1 MPHNRIKL
9 HIKKIYKLILLISF
23 ILISACSNSTGFKS
37 EPRSTNP
44 KKIGLEQNGVTLK
57 FHNLNKINT
66 ASLPKFEEIKK
77 NIDKKIVKLVK
88 ENKYYYSIG
97 SGDVIN
103 IAITDIDDIDGSYT
117 ISPNGDVTIP
127 YVGQVVI
134 DGKTKEEAQAFIND
148 VLKTFYQEPE
158 TIVKIEQY
166 NSAYVYI
173 TGAINRPL
181 SILLS
186 EQPLKLLDALIKAGY
201 VKDQKSYVKTALLR
215 RGSEVYEI
223 DLYELLNKN
232 NTDLD
237 IYLRKDDVLHVSES
251 DTDQAYAF
259 GEFTTSGPISVYKDL
274 TLTELLA
281 TKGINKATAKT
292 KNIYVMREDTS
303 KFLYV
308 DIYKINLNNPAAFLV
323 ANNFYIL
330 PNDIVFIPQTK
341 LVKWNNVISLLT
353 PSETLFKTYKPYIAE
368 QDDWYI
374 ISEDA
379 NIISGGTRSDGKN

>member
-1 MPHNRIKL
+1 MYF
-9 HIKKIYKLILLISF
+9 KIIF
-23 ILISACSNSTGFKS
+23 IFLFIAACTNSTGFKS
-37 EPRSTNP
+37 EPKGSNP
-44 KKIGLEQNGVTLK
+44 KSIGLKQRGVTLK
-57 FHNLNKINT
+57 FHDLNKINT
-66 ASLPKFEEIKK
+66 ASLPKFEDIKK
-77 NIDKKIVKLVK
+77 RKNKKLEELMEENI
-88 ENKYYYSIG
+88 YYYSIG
-97 SGDVIN
+97 SGDIIN
-103 IAITDIDDIDGSYT
+103 VSITDIDDIDGSYT

-134 DGKTKEEAQAFIND
+134 DGKTKEEAQSFINE
-148 VLKTFYQEPE
+148 VLKTFYQDPE

-181 SILLS
+181 AILLS
-186 EQPLKLLDALIKAGY
+186 EQPLKVLDALIRAGY
-201 VKDQKSYVKTALLR
+201 VKDQKSYMKTALLR
-215 RGSEVYEI
+215 RGDEVYEI

-259 GEFTTSGPISVYKDL
+259 GEFTTSGPISVYRDL

-292 KNIYVMREDTS
+292 KNIYVMREDLT
-303 KFLYV
+303 KFLHI
-308 DIYKINLNNPAAFLV
+308 DIYSINLNNPAAFIA

-330 PNDIVFIPQTK
+330 PNDIVFIPSTK

-368 QDDWYI
+368 QDDFYI

-379 NIISGGTRSDGKN
+379 NIISGGTRSDGTR

>member
-1 MPHNRIKL
+1 MVYNIRMSIRF
-9 HIKKIYKLILLISF
+9 LLIFLFLS
-23 ILISACSNSTGFKS
+23 CCTNSTGFKS
-37 EPRSTNP
+37 EPNKKKP
-44 KKIGLEQNGVTLK
+44 KDIGLEQSGVTLK
-57 FHNLNKINT
+57 FHDLNKINT
-66 ASLPKFEEIKK
+66 ASLPKFADIKK
-77 NIDKKIVKLVK
+77 KENKKLIQLMK

-97 SGDVIN
+97 AGDVIN
-103 IAITDIDDIDGSYT
+103 ISITDIDDIDGSYT

-127 YVGQVVI
+127 YAGQVEI
-134 DGKTKEEAQAFIND
+134 NNKTKEEAQAFIND
-148 VLKTFYQEPE
+148 VLKTYYQEPE

-186 EQPLKLLDALIKAGY
+186 EQPLKILDALIRAGY
-201 VKDQKSYVKTALLR
+201 IKDQKTYAKTALLR
-215 RGSEVYEI
+215 RGNEVYEI

-237 IYLRKDDVLHVSES
+237 IYLRKDDVLHVSEA
-251 DTDQAYAF
+251 DTDQAFAF
-259 GEFTTSGPISVYKDL
+259 GEFTTSGPISVYPDL
-274 TLTELLA
+274 TLTEMLA
-281 TKGINKATAKT
+281 TKGINKATART
-292 KNIYVMREDTS
+292 KNIYVMREDLT
-303 KFLYV
+303 KFLHI
-308 DIYKINLNNPAAFLV
+308 DIFSINLNNPAAFIA

-330 PNDIVFIPQTK
+330 PDDIVFIPSTK

-374 ISEDA
+374 ISQDE
-379 NIISGGTRSDGKN
+379 NIISGD

>member
-1 MPHNRIKL
+1 MIFRFFV
-9 HIKKIYKLILLISF
+9 ILLFLS
-23 ILISACSNSTGFKS
+23 SCTNSTGFKS
-37 EPRSTNP
+37 EPKGTDP
-44 KKIGLEQNGVTLK
+44 KKIGINQTGVTLR

-66 ASLPKFEEIKK
+66 ASLPKFVDIKK
-77 NIDKKIVKLVK
+77 KKDKKLTELIK
-88 ENKYYYSIG
+88 ENKYSYTIG
-97 SGDVIN
+97 FGDVIN

-134 DGKTKEEAQAFIND
+134 SDKTKEEAQSFINN
-148 VLKTFYQEPE
+148 VLKGFYQEPE

-186 EQPLKLLDALIKAGY
+186 EQPLKILDALIKAGY

-215 RGSEVYEI
+215 RGNEVFEI

-259 GEFTTSGPISVYKDL
+259 GEFTTSGPISVYQDL

-292 KNIYVMREDTS
+292 KNIYILREDQT
-303 KFLYV
+303 KFLYI
-308 DIYKINLNNPAAFLV
+308 DIFKINLNNPAALIA
-323 ANNFYIL
+323 ANKFYIL
-330 PNDIVFIPQTK
+330 PNDIVYIPQTN

-353 PSETLFKTYKPYIAE
+353 PTETLFKTYKPYIAE

-374 ISEDA
+374 LSDNA
-379 NIISGGTRSDGKN
+379 NTISGGN

>member
-1 MPHNRIKL
+1 MSIR
-9 HIKKIYKLILLISF
+9 LILLLLFLS
-23 ILISACSNSTGFKS
+23 SCSNSTGFKS
-37 EPRSTNP
+37 EPKPNNGVSIRGFN
-44 KKIGLEQNGVTLK
+44 KAKVEGLERNGVALK
-57 FHNLNKINT
+57 FYNINKMNT
-66 ASLPKFEEIKK
+66 ALLPRFDDIKK
-77 NIDKKIVKLVK
+77 KKDKNLSKLMK
-88 ENKYYYSIG
+88 DNKYYYSIG

-103 IAITDIDDIDGSYT
+103 IAITDLDDIDGSYT
-117 ISPNGDVTIP
+117 ISPDGDVTIP
-127 YVGQVVI
+127 YVGQVMI
-134 DGKTKEEAQAFIND
+134 NDKTKEEAQAFINN
-148 VLKTFYQEPE
+148 VLKTYYQEPE

-166 NSAYVYI
+166 NSAFVYV

-186 EQPLKLLDALIKAGY
+186 EQPLKILDALIKAGY
-201 VKDQKSYVKTALLR
+201 IKDQKSYIKTALLR
-215 RGSEVYEI
+215 RGSEVFEI

-292 KNIYVMREDTS
+292 KNIYVLREDLT
-303 KFLYV
+303 KFLHV
-308 DIYKINLNNPAAFLV
+308 DIYTINLNNPAAFIA

-330 PNDIVFIPQTK
+330 PNDIVFIPQTN

-353 PSETLFKTYKPYIAE
+353 PSESLFKTYKPYITE
-368 QDDWYI
+368 QDDWFI
-374 ISEDA
+374 ISEDQ
-379 NIISGGTRSDGKN
+379 NSFRGGN

>member
-1 MPHNRIKL
+1 MYLK
-9 HIKKIYKLILLISF
+9 ILLVSLF
-23 ILISACSNSTGFKS
+23 LVGCTNSTGFKS
-37 EPRSTNP
+37 EPKSKNP
-44 KKIGLEQNGVTLK
+44 KKIGLEQRGVTLK

-66 ASLPKFEEIKK
+66 ASLPKFEDMKK
-77 NIDKKIVKLVK
+77 NKDKKIIKLMD
-88 ENKYYYSIG
+88 ENEYYYTIG
-97 SGDVIN
+97 PGDVIN
-103 IAITDIDDIDGSYT
+103 VSITDIDDINGSYT
-117 ISPNGDVTIP
+117 ISPKGDVTIP
-127 YVGQVVI
+127 YAGQVVI
-134 DGKTKEEAQAFIND
+134 DGKTKEEAQSFINE

-166 NSAYVYI
+166 NSSYVYI

-186 EQPLKLLDALIKAGY
+186 EQPLKVLDALIRAGY
-201 VKDQKSYVKTALLR
+201 IKDQKSYMKTALLR
-215 RGSEVYEI
+215 RGDEVFEI
-223 DLYELLNKN
+223 DLFELLNKN

-237 IYLRKDDVLHVSES
+237 VYLRKDDVLHVSES

-292 KNIYVMREDTS
+292 KNIYVMRENLN
-303 KFLYV
+303 KFLYI
-308 DIYKINLNNPAAFLV
+308 DIFTIDLNNPAAFIA

-330 PNDIVFIPQTK
+330 PNDIVFIPSTK

-374 ISEDA
+374 ISDNED
-379 NIISGGTRSDGKN
+379 IVSDNR

>member
-1 MPHNRIKL
+1 MMCSITSMCFR
-9 HIKKIYKLILLISF
+9 F
-23 ILISACSNSTGFKS
+23 ILIFLFVANCTNSTGFKS
-37 EPRSTNP
+37 EPKSSNP
-44 KKIGLEQNGVTLK
+44 KKIGLERNGVTLR

-77 NIDKKIVKLVK
+77 NIDKKIVKLIE

-103 IAITDIDDIDGSYT
+103 IAITDIEDIDGSYT

-134 DGKTKEEAQAFIND
+134 DGKTKEEAQTFIND

-374 ISEDA
+374 LSDNA
-379 NIISGGTRSDGKN
+379 NVISGGN

>member
-1 MPHNRIKL
+1 MAQRITFL
-9 HIKKIYKLILLISF
+9 FIFVIIS
-23 ILISACSNSTGFKS
+23 SCTNSTGFKS
-37 EPRSTNP
+37 EPRGTSP
-44 KKIGLEQNGVTLK
+44 KKIGLEQTGVTLD
-57 FHNLNKINT
+57 FYNLNRINT
-66 ASLPKFEEIKK
+66 ASLPKFEDIEKNKDKNLIKLMK
-77 NIDKKIVKLVK
+77 D
-88 ENKYYYSIG
+88 NKYYYSIG

-117 ISPNGDVTIP
+117 ISPTGDVTIP

-134 DGKTKEEAQAFIND
+134 NDKTKEEAQAFIND
-148 VLKTFYQEPE
+148 VLKTYYQEPE

-186 EQPLKLLDALIKAGY
+186 EQPLKILDALIKAGY
-201 VKDQKSYVKTALLR
+201 IKDQKSYVKTALLR
-215 RGSEVYEI
+215 RDSEVYEI

-274 TLTELLA
+274 TLTELLG

-292 KNIYVMREDTS
+292 ENIYVLREDLT
-303 KFLYV
+303 KYLHI
-308 DIYKINLNNPAAFLV
+308 DIFSINLNNPAAFIA

-330 PNDIVFIPQTK
+330 PNDIVYIPQTK

-353 PSETLFKTYKPYIAE
+353 PTETLFKTYKPYIKE
-368 QDDWYI
+368 QDNWYI
-374 ISEDA
+374 KNTSEVKD
-379 NIISGGTRSDGKN
+379 

>member
-1 MPHNRIKL
+1 MIMSLR
-9 HIKKIYKLILLISF
+9 LILIFLF
-23 ILISACSNSTGFKS
+23 ITSCTNSTGFKS
-37 EPRSTNP
+37 EPKLSPGADP
-44 KKIGLEQNGVTLK
+44 KNIGLGQIGVALK
-57 FHNLNKINT
+57 FYDLNKINT
-66 ASLPKFEEIKK
+66 ASLPKFDDIKK
-77 NIDKKIVKLVK
+77 KVDKNIKKLLKD
-88 ENKYYYSIG
+88 NKYYYIIG
-97 SGDVIN
+97 AGDVIN

-117 ISPNGDVTIP
+117 ISPDGDVTIP
-127 YVGQVVI
+127 YVGQVLI
-134 DGKTKEEAQAFIND
+134 NEKTKEEAQAFIND
-148 VLKTFYQEPE
+148 VLKTYYQEPE

-166 NSAYVYI
+166 NSAYVYL
-173 TGAINRPL
+173 TGALNRPL
-181 SILLS
+181 AILLS
-186 EQPLKLLDALIKAGY
+186 EQPLRLLDALIKAGY
-201 VKDQKSYVKTALLR
+201 IKDQKSYVKKALLR

-223 DLYELLNKN
+223 DLYELLNNN
-232 NTDLD
+232 NTELD
-237 IYLRKDDVLHVSES
+237 IYLRKDDVIHVSET

-292 KNIYVMREDTS
+292 KNIYVLREDLT
-303 KFLYV
+303 KFLHI
-308 DIYKINLNNPAAFLV
+308 DIYAINLNNPAAFIA

-374 ISEDA
+374 ISEDQ
-379 NIISGGTRSDGKN
+379 NSFRGGN

>member
-1 MPHNRIKL
+1 MPHSRIKL
-9 HIKKIYKLILLISF
+9 HIKKVYKLILLLLFLSGC
-23 ILISACSNSTGFKS
+23 LNSTGFKS
-37 EPRSTNP
+37 EPKRGFKS
-44 KKIGLEQNGVTLK
+44 KVGGLERNGVALK
-57 FHNLNKINT
+57 FYNINKMNT
-66 ASLPKFEEIKK
+66 ALLPRFDDIKK
-77 NIDKKIVKLVK
+77 KKDQNLSKLMK
-88 ENKYYYSIG
+88 DNKYYYSIG

-103 IAITDIDDIDGSYT
+103 IAITDLDDIDGSYT
-117 ISPNGDVTIP
+117 ISPDGDVTIP
-127 YVGQVVI
+127 YVGQVMI
-134 DGKTKEEAQAFIND
+134 NDKTKEEAQAFINN
-148 VLKTFYQEPE
+148 VLKTYYQEPE

-166 NSAYVYI
+166 NSAFVYV

-186 EQPLKLLDALIKAGY
+186 EQPLKILDALIKAGY
-201 VKDQKSYVKTALLR
+201 IKDQKSYIKTALLR
-215 RGSEVYEI
+215 RGSEVFEI

-259 GEFTTSGPISVYKDL
+259 GEFTTSGPISVYRDL

-292 KNIYVMREDTS
+292 KNIYVLREDLT
-303 KFLYV
+303 KFLHV
-308 DIYKINLNNPAAFLV
+308 DIYTINLNNPAAFIA

-374 ISEDA
+374 
-379 NIISGGTRSDGKN
+379 RSADYN

>member
-1 MPHNRIKL
+1 MSF
-9 HIKKIYKLILLISF
+9 KLILIFL
-23 ILISACSNSTGFKS
+23 LVVGCSNSTGFKS
-37 EPRSTNP
+37 EPKPNNSLSIRGFKS
-44 KKIGLEQNGVTLK
+44 KVGGLERNGVALK
-57 FHNLNKINT
+57 FYNINKMNT
-66 ASLPKFEEIKK
+66 ALLPRFDDIKK
-77 NIDKKIVKLVK
+77 KKDKNLSKLMK
-88 ENKYYYSIG
+88 DNKYYYSIG

-103 IAITDIDDIDGSYT
+103 IAITDIDDIDGTYT
-117 ISPNGDVTIP
+117 ISPAGDVTIP
-127 YVGQVVI
+127 YVGQVMI
-134 DGKTKEEAQAFIND
+134 NDKTKEEAQAFINN
-148 VLKTFYQEPE
+148 VLKTYYQEPE

-166 NSAYVYI
+166 NSAFVYV

-186 EQPLKLLDALIKAGY
+186 EQPLKILDALIKAGY
-201 VKDQKSYVKTALLR
+201 IKDQKSYIKTALLR
-215 RGSEVYEI
+215 RGSEVFEI

-292 KNIYVMREDTS
+292 KNIYVLREDLT
-303 KFLYV
+303 KFLHV
-308 DIYKINLNNPAAFLV
+308 DIYTINLNNPAAFIA

-374 ISEDA
+374 
-379 NIISGGTRSDGKN
+379 RSQDYN

>member
-1 MPHNRIKL
+1 MSFK
-9 HIKKIYKLILLISF
+9 YLLIFF
-23 ILISACSNSTGFKS
+23 IISACSNSTGFKD
-37 EPRSTNP
+37 EPTSKDA
-44 KKIGLEQNGVTLK
+44 KKLGLERNGVALK
-57 FHNLNKINT
+57 FYNLNKINT
-66 ASLPKFEEIKK
+66 STLPRIEQIKK
-77 NIDKKIVKLVK
+77 KTDKRLAQLIK
-88 ENKYYYSIG
+88 ENKYYYSLG
-97 SGDVIN
+97 AGDIIN
-103 IAITDIDDIDGSYT
+103 IAITDVDDINGSYT
-117 ISPNGDVTIP
+117 VSPDGDVTIP
-127 YVGQVVI
+127 YVGQVMI
-134 DGKTKEEAQAFIND
+134 LDKTKEEAQVFIND
-148 VLKTFYQEPE
+148 VLKTYYQEPE

-166 NSAYVYI
+166 KSSYVYI

-201 VKDQKSYVKTALLR
+201 VKDQKSYSKTALLR
-215 RGSEVYEI
+215 RGKEVYEI
-223 DLYELLNKN
+223 DLYQLLNLN

-237 IYLRKDDVLHVSES
+237 IYLRKEDVVHVSET

-292 KNIYVMREDTS
+292 KSIYVLREDLE
-303 KFLYV
+303 KFLHV
-308 DIYKINLNNPAAFLV
+308 DIFTLNLNNPAALIA

-330 PNDIVFIPQTK
+330 PNDIVFIPQTN

-374 ISEDA
+374 
-379 NIISGGTRSDGKN
+379 RSADYN

>member
-1 MPHNRIKL
+1 MYNEKSMFL
-9 HIKKIYKLILLISF
+9 KIVLLFLLVAGCI
-23 ILISACSNSTGFKS
+23 NSTGFKG
-37 EPRSTNP
+37 EPKGNDP
-44 KKIGLEQNGVTLK
+44 KKMGIKQRGVALK
-57 FHNLNKINT
+57 FYDLNTINT
-66 ASLPKFEEIKK
+66 ASLPKFEDIKK
-77 NIDKKIVKLVK
+77 KQDKKLTQLIG
-88 ENKYYYSIG
+88 ENTYYYSIG
-97 SGDVIN
+97 AGDVIN
-103 IAITDIDDIDGSYT
+103 ISITDIDDIDGSYT
-117 ISPNGDVTIP
+117 ISPDGDVTIP
-127 YVGQVVI
+127 YVGQVMI
-134 DGKTKEEAQAFIND
+134 NDKTKEEAQAFIND
-148 VLKTFYQEPE
+148 VLKNYYQEPE

-166 NSAYVYI
+166 NSAFVYV

-186 EQPLKLLDALIKAGY
+186 EQPLKILDALIKAGY
-201 VKDQKSYVKTALLR
+201 IKDQKSYIKTALLR
-215 RGSEVYEI
+215 RGSEVFEI

-259 GEFTTSGPISVYKDL
+259 GEFTTSGPISVYRDL

-292 KNIYVMREDTS
+292 KNIYVLREDLT

-308 DIYKINLNNPAAFLV
+308 DIYKINLNNPTAFIA

-374 ISEDA
+374 LSDNE
-379 NIISGGTRSDGKN
+379 NVISGN

>member
-1 MPHNRIKL
+1 MSLR
-9 HIKKIYKLILLISF
+9 LILIFLF
-23 ILISACSNSTGFKS
+23 ITSCTNSTGFKS
-37 EPRSTNP
+37 EPKLSPGADP
-44 KKIGLEQNGVTLK
+44 KNIGLGQTGVALK
-57 FHNLNKINT
+57 FYDLNKINT
-66 ASLPKFEEIKK
+66 ASLPKFEDIKK
-77 NIDKKIVKLVK
+77 KVDKNVTKLLK
-88 ENKYYYSIG
+88 DNKYYYIIG
-97 SGDVIN
+97 AGDVIN

-117 ISPNGDVTIP
+117 ISPDGDVTIP
-127 YVGQVVI
+127 YVGQVLI
-134 DGKTKEEAQAFIND
+134 NEKTKEEAQAFIND
-148 VLKTFYQEPE
+148 VLKTYYQEPE

-166 NSAYVYI
+166 NSAYVYL
-173 TGAINRPL
+173 TGALNRPL
-181 SILLS
+181 AILLS
-186 EQPLKLLDALIKAGY
+186 EQPLRLLDALIKAGY
-201 VKDQKSYVKTALLR
+201 IKDQKSYVKKALLR

-223 DLYELLNKN
+223 DLYELLNNN
-232 NTDLD
+232 NTELD
-237 IYLRKDDVLHVSES
+237 IYLRKDDVIHVSET

-292 KNIYVMREDTS
+292 KNIYVLREDLT
-303 KFLYV
+303 KFLHI
-308 DIYKINLNNPAAFLV
+308 DIYAINLNNPAAFIA

-374 ISEDA
+374 ISEDQ
-379 NIISGGTRSDGKN
+379 NSFRGGN

>member
-1 MPHNRIKL
+1 MNFK
-9 HIKKIYKLILLISF
+9 ILLF
-23 ILISACSNSTGFKS
+23 FLFLVACTNSTGFKS
-37 EPRSTNP
+37 EPKNTNP
-44 KKIGLEQNGVTLK
+44 NKIGLEQTGVTLK
-57 FHNLNKINT
+57 FHNLNKINS
-66 ASLPKFEEIKK
+66 ASLPKFEDIKK
-77 NIDKKIVKLVK
+77 KKDTKLK
-88 ENKYYYSIG
+88 DLINENKYYYSIG
-97 SGDVIN
+97 PGDVIN

-117 ISPNGDVTIP
+117 ISPAGDVTIP
-127 YVGQVVI
+127 YVGQVLI
-134 DGKTKEEAQAFIND
+134 NEKTKEEAQAFIND
-148 VLKTFYQEPE
+148 VLKTYYQEPE

-166 NSAYVYI
+166 NSAYVYV
-173 TGAINRPL
+173 TGSINRPL

-186 EQPLKLLDALIKAGY
+186 EQPLKILDALIKAGY

-215 RGSEVYEI
+215 RGNEVYEI

-274 TLTELLA
+274 TLTELLS

-292 KNIYVMREDTS
+292 KNIYVLREDVT
-303 KFLYV
+303 KFLHI
-308 DIYKINLNNPAAFLV
+308 DIFTINLNNPAALLA
-323 ANNFYIL
+323 ANKFYIL
-330 PNDIVFIPQTK
+330 PNDIVYIPSTK

-374 ISEDA
+374 ISQDE
-379 NIISGGTRSDGKN
+379 NIISGD

>member
-1 MPHNRIKL
+1 MYL
-9 HIKKIYKLILLISF
+9 KI
-23 ILISACSNSTGFKS
+23 ILIFLFITGCTNSTGFKG
-37 EPRSTNP
+37 EPNRTNP
-44 KKIGLEQNGVTLK
+44 KKIGLEQRGVALK
-57 FHNLNKINT
+57 FYDLNKINT
-66 ASLPKFEEIKK
+66 SSLPRFEDVQKK
-77 NIDKKIVKLVK
+77 KDKKLVK
-88 ENKYYYSIG
+88 LMKDNKYYYSIG

-117 ISPNGDVTIP
+117 ISPDGDVTIP
-127 YVGQVVI
+127 YVGQVLI
-134 DGKTKEEAQAFIND
+134 NDKTKEEAQTFINE
-148 VLKTFYQEPE
+148 VLKNFYQEPE

-186 EQPLKLLDALIKAGY
+186 EQPLKMIDALIKGGY
-201 VKDQKSYVKTALLR
+201 VKDQKSYRKTALLR
-215 RGSEVYEI
+215 RGKEVYEI
-223 DLYELLNKN
+223 DLYELLNLN

-237 IYLRKDDVLHVSES
+237 IYLRKDDVLHVSET

-292 KNIYVMREDTS
+292 KNIYVMREDVT
-303 KFLYV
+303 KFLHV
-308 DIYKINLNNPAAFLV
+308 DIFNINLNNPAAFIA

-330 PNDIVFIPQTK
+330 PNDIIFIPSTK

-353 PSETLFKTYKPYIAE
+353 PSESLFKTYKPYIAE

-374 ISEDA
+374 
-379 NIISGGTRSDGKN
+379 RSADYN

>member
-1 MPHNRIKL
+1 MR
-9 HIKKIYKLILLISF
+9 
-23 ILISACSNSTGFKS
+23 
-37 EPRSTNP
+37 
-44 KKIGLEQNGVTLK
+44 

-77 NIDKKIVKLVK
+77 NIYKKIVKLIE

-97 SGDVIN
+97 SEDVIN
-103 IAITDIDDIDGSYT
+103 IAITDIEDIDGSYT

-259 GEFTTSGPISVYKDL
+259 EEFTTTGPISVYKDL

-292 KNIYVMREDTS
+292 NIFM
-303 KFLYV
+303 L
-308 DIYKINLNNPAAFLV
+308 
-323 ANNFYIL
+323 
-330 PNDIVFIPQTK
+330 
-341 LVKWNNVISLLT
+341 
-353 PSETLFKTYKPYIAE
+353 
-368 QDDWYI
+368 
-374 ISEDA
+374 
-379 NIISGGTRSDGKN
+379 

>member
-1 MPHNRIKL
+1 MMCSITSMCFR
-9 HIKKIYKLILLISF
+9 F
-23 ILISACSNSTGFKS
+23 ILIFLFVANCTNSTGFKS
-37 EPRSTNP
+37 EPKSSNP
-44 KKIGLEQNGVTLK
+44 KKIGLEQNGVTLR

-77 NIDKKIVKLVK
+77 NIDKKIVKLIE

-103 IAITDIDDIDGSYT
+103 IAITDIEDIDGSYT

-201 VKDQKSYVKTALLR
+201 VKDQKSYIKTALLR

-374 ISEDA
+374 LSDNA
-379 NIISGGTRSDGKN
+379 NVISGGN

>member
-1 MPHNRIKL
+1 MYIRI
-9 HIKKIYKLILLISF
+9 ILILFL
-23 ILISACSNSTGFKS
+23 AYGCTNSTGFKS
-37 EPRSTNP
+37 EPKSKNP
-44 KKIGLEQNGVTLK
+44 KSIGLEQRGVTLR

-77 NIDKKIVKLVK
+77 RKDKKLSTLLE

-97 SGDVIN
+97 PGDVIN

-127 YVGQVVI
+127 YVGQVVVI
-134 DGKTKEEAQAFIND
+134 DKTKEEAQAFIND
-148 VLKTFYQEPE
+148 VLKTFYKEPE

-186 EQPLKLLDALIKAGY
+186 EQPVKILDALIKAGY
-201 VKDQKSYVKTALLR
+201 IKDQKSYVKTALLR
-215 RGSEVYEI
+215 RDNEVYEI

-292 KNIYVMREDTS
+292 ENIYVLREDLT
-303 KFLYV
+303 KFLHI
-308 DIYKINLNNPAAFLV
+308 DIYSINLNNPAAFIA

-330 PNDIVFIPQTK
+330 PDDIVFIPSTK

-379 NIISGGTRSDGKN
+379 NIISGGTGSDGKR

>member
-1 MPHNRIKL
+1 MIFRFLLIF
-9 HIKKIYKLILLISF
+9 LILSG
-23 ILISACSNSTGFKS
+23 CTNSTGFKS
-37 EPRSTNP
+37 EPKKTFNP
-44 KKIGLEQNGVTLK
+44 KNLGLEQRGVTLR
-57 FHNLNKINT
+57 FHNLNKMNT
-66 ASLPKFEEIKK
+66 ASLPKYEDIKK
-77 NIDKKIVKLVK
+77 NKDTKISELMKK
-88 ENKYYYSIG
+88 NKYYYSIG

-103 IAITDIDDIDGSYT
+103 ISITDIDDIDGSYT

-134 DGKTKEEAQAFIND
+134 DGKTKEEAQTFIND

-186 EQPLKLLDALIKAGY
+186 EQPLKILDALIRAGY
-201 VKDQKSYVKTALLR
+201 IKDQKSYMKTALLR
-215 RGSEVYEI
+215 RGNEVYEI

-232 NTDLD
+232 NTELD
-237 IYLRKDDVLHVSES
+237 IFLRKDDVLHVSES

-292 KNIYVMREDTS
+292 KNIYVLREDLT
-303 KFLYV
+303 KFLYI
-308 DIYKINLNNPAAFLV
+308 DIYTINLNNPAAFIN

-330 PNDIVFIPQTK
+330 PNDIVFIPSTK

-374 ISEDA
+374 ISEDE
-379 NIISGGTRSDGKN
+379 NIISGGPGSDGKR